1 MSFEEFW
8 QENKSFVLILL
19 GGFVVFLTAWFIVT
33 GSVEDDIRGNV
44 AAARSHERKAKKL
57 KLPSG
62 ALRRVETNLEELRD
76 RLEMLKKELAYVP
89 QPGFTLE
96 GIGKSPDV
104 HFNEMLHRMLRDVVE
119 VAASLDIRIS
129 PDLGLHGVTP
139 RTRQETE
146 WYLNGLDVVNRIGV
160 AAIASQV
167 ETVEP
172 ITIQAYPKKRGG
184 RRGDKPFVEPVTVT
198 FHARGGPASIDS
210 LLRGLQLP
218 GARLVVTTA
227 RISSLE
233 KPEGKKTSVFDEG
246 LVGLDATV
254 QALRVDPEGD
264 PSKPATAR
272 R

>member
-8 QENKSFVLILL
+8 QENKSFVLILV

-33 GSVEDDIRGNV
+33 GSVEDEIRSNV
-44 AAARSHERKAKKL
+44 AAARNHERKAKKL

-62 ALRRVETNLEELRD
+62 ALRSVEARLEELRE
-76 RLEMLKKELAYVP
+76 RLDMLRKELAYAP
-89 QPGFTLE
+89 QAGFTLE
-96 GIGKSPDV
+96 GVNKSPDV
-104 HFNEMLHRMLRDVVE
+104 HFNEILHRMLRDVVE

-139 RTRQETE
+139 RTRKETE
-146 WYLNGLDVVNRIGV
+146 WYLNGLDIVNRIGV

-167 ETVEP
+167 EAVEP
-172 ITIQAYPKKRGG
+172 LTIQAYPKKRGG
-184 RRGDKPFVEPVTVT
+184 RRGERPFIEPVSVT
-198 FHARGGPASIDS
+198 FHARGGPAAIDS

-233 KPEGKKTSVFDEG
+233 KPKGKKTSVFDEG
-246 LVGLDATV
+246 QVALDATV
-254 QALRVDPEGD
+254 EALRVDPEGE
-264 PSKPATAR
+264 PAKPAMAR